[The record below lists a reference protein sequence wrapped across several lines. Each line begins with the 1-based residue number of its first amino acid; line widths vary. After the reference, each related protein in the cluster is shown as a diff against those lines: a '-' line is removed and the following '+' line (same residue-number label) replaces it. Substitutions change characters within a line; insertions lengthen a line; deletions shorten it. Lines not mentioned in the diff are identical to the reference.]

1 MEIQCW
7 ENMMQKTTTS
17 NKEVGVNDEQ
27 FRQRTLAVMLIVAK
41 TT

>member
-1 MEIQCW
+1 MQCW

-17 NKEVGVNDEQ
+17 NKEVGNNEEQ
-27 FRQRTLAVMLIVAK
+27 FRQRTLAIMLIVAK